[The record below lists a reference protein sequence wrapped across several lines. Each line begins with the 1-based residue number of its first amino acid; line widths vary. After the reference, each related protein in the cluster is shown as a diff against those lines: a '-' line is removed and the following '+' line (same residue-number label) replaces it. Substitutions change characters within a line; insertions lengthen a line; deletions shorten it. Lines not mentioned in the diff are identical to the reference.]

1 MFKLQN
7 DFANL
12 QSDYSATL
20 DNMQQEVS
28 EFYAANPVNADVF
41 KDSMKE
47 YGLGNLFAKDV
58 NDAFAGI
65 LLAAPTLVNSDWA
78 LEAQK
83 RLNRGLSV
91 CIFPEGGVPYDESI
105 VLDTFKDGAFRLAI
119 EHQIPIVP

>member
-1 MFKLQN
+1 MQN

-28 EFYAANPVNADVF
+28 EFYAANPVDADVF

-83 RLNRGLSV
+83 RLNAKNDYFETMGS
-91 CIFPEGGVPYDESI
+91 YD
-105 VLDTFKDGAFRLAI
+105 DGDFGTFFF
-119 EHQIPIVP
+119 